1 MSCREKDAVISEL
14 KEKVVRLNGMVRQLE
29 AQVKELH
36 NLNMQVKLISIL
48 SPYFIPDLV
57 FASVIIHF
65 DN

>member
-48 SPYFIPDLV
+48 SPFFIPDLA

>member
-36 NLNMQVKLISIL
+36 NLNMQVKLISCF
-48 SPYFIPDLV
+48 SPYSIPDLV